1 MEDITYSQACVEVL
15 EVLKHIKKEDIKKI
29 PRFKIDLYEK
39 NRDKNYKFEYNKNLK
54 YEDQK
59 ISKKAKAIL
68 ANLYIDYWI
77 SEQDRHKIKND
88 EIKQI
93 NDYEKN
99 NKLSYEKKYNS
110 NLYKTN
116 KENNEV
122 SIIKYEKRS
131 FLERIKKFFTRR

>member
-1 MEDITYSQACVEVL
+1 M
-15 EVLKHIKKEDIKKI
+15 
-29 PRFKIDLYEK
+29 
-39 NRDKNYKFEYNKNLK
+39 K